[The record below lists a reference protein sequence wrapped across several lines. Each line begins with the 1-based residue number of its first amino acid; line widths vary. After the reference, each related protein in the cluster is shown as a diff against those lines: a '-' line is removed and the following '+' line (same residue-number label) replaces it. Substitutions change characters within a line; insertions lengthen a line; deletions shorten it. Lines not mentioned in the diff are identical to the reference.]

1 MSLNKFTKLKD
12 KKHSYYVADSYNRY
26 TPITLRDTRENA
38 FEVANK
44 LNGTKD
50 INDILGFK
58 NQRYCVLLADYKI

>member
-1 MSLNKFTKLKD
+1 MVFNQFTKLKD
-12 KKHSYYVADSYNRY
+12 KEHSYYVADSYNTY
-26 TPITLRDTRENA
+26 KPVTLRNTKEFA

-44 LNGTKD
+44 LNGTQG